1 MLEYIRIEL
10 NKNRIDYKKHSIQAG
25 TRKWRSILFWFHFL
39 KLYLSKNE
47 TKYDERLE
55 DFKKFWKSASKAVNI
70 KECSCS
76 CRGFLKN
83 AICLHSLGYSHLKDL
98 NWFGPKFTTRSC
110 EFAYN
115 NKRGAKKGSK
125 YKKATSALMMDADWT
140 LFIPL
145 PSVPFFNVI

>member
-83 AICLHSLGYSHLKDL
+83 AICLQRLGYSHLKDL
-98 NWFGPKFTTRSC
+98 NWFGLDPNSRRDRVNLLTTI
-110 EFAYN
+110 
-115 NKRGAKKGSK
+115 KGVLKKDQST
-125 YKKATSALMMDADWT
+125 KKQHLLSWWMQIEPFLNPYLPYHFLM
-140 LFIPL
+140 
-145 PSVPFFNVI
+145 